1 MACHTDPGY
10 HGMDRGEVSAAGQA
24 AVYTGTRQVTSVAHT
39 HGEEVLSGLG
49 RLRGLGGK
57 RHAQPDWDRGR
68 MRRWA
73 RKLRGWTSSTYIAR
87 RRGIDWVAGWSDE
100 SE

>member
-39 HGEEVLSGLG
+39 HGDEMLSGLG
-49 RLRGLGGK
+49 RLRGLEGK
-57 RHAQPDWDRGR
+57 RPAQLDWDRGR
-68 MRRWA
+68 G
-73 RKLRGWTSSTYIAR
+73 RKRDGQGNCEDSR
-87 RRGIDWVAGWSDE
+87 RRLL
-100 SE
+100 